1 MIGPTRFMAFF
12 QLAPGLRVTPAG
24 QLPKKP
30 RSLRLLAHTG
40 RMDITGC
47 SGHCRVYPHGEPP
60 ATGSPSASHR
70 VATREIVSL
79 DHSLKDHGPT
89 EGRKAASQATPP
101 RRMMR
106 ASRGLIPLRPA
117 DHVLLGALFRVLPSC
132 SAPGLLPQSPC
143 GVSLEPICS
152 VFLSSPTPSVPRSD
166 PLPIPAWRLPEH
178 SLEPS
183 HEGAHRTIS

>member
-12 QLAPGLRVTPAG
+12 QLALGLRVTPAG

-30 RSLRLLAHTG
+30 RSLRLPAHTG
-40 RMDITGC
+40 RMGITGC

-132 SAPGLLPQSPC
+132 SAPGLLPQSPMWRFSGTHLFC
-143 GVSLEPICS
+143 LSFLTDALCPEERSLADTG
-152 VFLSSPTPSVPRSD
+152 LASP
-166 PLPIPAWRLPEH
+166 
-178 SLEPS
+178 
-183 HEGAHRTIS
+183 RTFS